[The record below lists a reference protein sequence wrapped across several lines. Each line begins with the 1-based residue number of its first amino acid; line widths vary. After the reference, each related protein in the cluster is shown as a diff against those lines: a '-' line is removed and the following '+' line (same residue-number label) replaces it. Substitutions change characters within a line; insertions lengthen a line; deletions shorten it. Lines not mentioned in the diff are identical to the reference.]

1 MHTIRTRWLTLMIAL
16 SVVLVVAS
24 DSSGKQAP
32 GLAVAAV
39 ARAQAHYGPGLV
51 SGAIQDWIC
60 EGTLTLFG
68 SSGLTATLPVTV
80 LRKGNGQV
88 QRIINQGTN
97 TQRQGS
103 DGIAAWDS
111 VGGFRTFAQGRTQ
124 LFLEGQTSRSIHALL
139 NYQAL
144 GLTLT
149 DLGSKGQS
157 QSIEASDARG
167 RKTKYTVDSSTAVI
181 TELEFSTPAIT
192 LPDQQTPAMTER
204 AVFAD
209 YRRVQGILSPF
220 KTIRFL
226 NGIKIEEMQF
236 TSVRYNA
243 SVKDS
248 DFKP

>member
-1 MHTIRTRWLTLMIAL
+1 
-16 SVVLVVAS
+16 
-24 DSSGKQAP
+24 
-32 GLAVAAV
+32 LAVAAV
-39 ARAQAHYGPGLV
+39 ARAQANYGPGLV
-51 SGAIQDWIC
+51 SGAIQDWIS

-68 SSGLTATLPVTV
+68 SSGLKATLPVTV

-88 QRIINQGTN
+88 QRIITQGAN
-97 TQRQGS
+97 TQKQGS

-124 LFLEGQTSRSIHALL
+124 LFLEGQTIRSIHALL

-149 DLGSKGQS
+149 DLGSNGQS

-167 RKTKYTVDSSTAVI
+167 RKTRYIVDSKTDII
-181 TELEFSTPAIT
+181 TELEFSTAAIT
-192 LPDQQTPAMTER
+192 VPDQQTPAMTEK
-204 AVFAD
+204 AVFSD
-209 YRRVQGILSPF
+209 YRRVQGILTPF
-220 KTIRFL
+220 KTVRFL
-226 NGIKIEEMQF
+226 NGIKVEEMQF